1 MQKLNLKKVKPINMP
16 NHCVLLSQN
25 SKQPTKAQI
34 KTKRLNLYVCAVIS

>member
-1 MQKLNLKKVKPINMP
+1 MQKLNLKKVKPINIP

-34 KTKRLNLYVCAVIS
+34 KTKRTTSNKIVNN

>member
-1 MQKLNLKKVKPINMP
+1 MQKLNLKKVKPINIP

-34 KTKRLNLYVCAVIS
+34 KTKPTTSNKIVNN